1 MHVHVLNVLGEKR
14 WHFDHYYMCISVY
27 VYICQVEI
35 RRILNWRIL
44 CITQCTFIVPYM
56 HAHVFN
62 ILGEKIDTFDHYYM
76 CISAKLKFEQHNS
89 LQMMQIWKTSNL
101 PGLKLSMSA
110 AIPEQP
116 LKHQNLMEMT
126 GTVCSLFQ
134 HMWGKSHVTHTKS
147 STIKDSKQWQFITND
162 FYFTRSSSARKL
174 SSDSSESLPTS
185 NMVTAWLFKP
195 CWWVIVKV
203 RWKIILW
210 GILENETQDI
220 KIKTLYETKTNTWIV
235 GLRMEGTYQYSEDL
249 W

>member
-1 MHVHVLNVLGEKR
+1 
-14 WHFDHYYMCISVY
+14 
-27 VYICQVEI
+27 
-35 RRILNWRIL
+35 
-44 CITQCTFIVPYM
+44 
-56 HAHVFN
+56 
-62 ILGEKIDTFDHYYM
+62 M

-89 LQMMQIWKTSNL
+89 LHMMQIWKTSNL
-101 PGLKLSMSA
+101 TGLKLSISA
-110 AIPEQP
+110 AVLEQL

-126 GTVCSLFQ
+126 GTVCSLSQ
-134 HMWGKSHVTHTKS
+134 HKWGKSHVIHTKF
-147 STIKDSKQWQFITND
+147 STIKDSKQWRFITND

-210 GILENETQDI
+210 GILEDETQDI